1 MNDEW
6 HIFPL
11 IIVHLRDSVI
21 TGRLQGHQSLQAS
34 VVYTLRVVGITIN
47 LYTDSLFKQYRE
59 VAFIRI
65 ESTQFQI
72 RFCINLYD
80 ISFSG
85 NSIKIFLNQSIIPRL
100 IQ

>member
-1 MNDEW
+1 MYESRSGISF
-6 HIFPL
+6 HSLLYI
-11 IIVHLRDSVI
+11 SV
-21 TGRLQGHQSLQAS
+21 T
-34 VVYTLRVVGITIN
+34 VDNWTLAGPSKLAGVRCLYAPVVGITIN

-80 ISFSG
+80 ISFRAIASKY
-85 NSIKIFLNQSIIPRL
+85 S
-100 IQ
+100 